1 MKKLLCISSVLALF
15 GLLAPHGMAQEEQE
29 SKKAPAMVISETN
42 VVKATV
48 EDVDL
53 EKRQVT
59 LKNDEGKQ
67 VKLKVGEAVRN
78 LDKVKKGDKISAA
91 YYKSAA
97 LSLNKA
103 GETPAEPAQKEAII
117 VSKKGERPGGL
128 AVKTTEV
135 TATVEEIDLPN
146 REVTL
151 KGPEGNTVEL
161 KVDDRVKN
169 LDQVKKGDQV
179 VARFTEAV
187 AVSMKPEE

>member
-1 MKKLLCISSVLALF
+1 MKKLLCITSVSALIGLAIF
-15 GLLAPHGMAQEEQE
+15 HGMAQEQQE
-29 SKKAPAMVISETN
+29 PGKAPALVVSETN
-42 VVKATV
+42 MVKATV

-53 EKRQVT
+53 QKREVT
-59 LKNDEGKQ
+59 LKNDEGKT
-67 VKLKVGEAVRN
+67 VKMKVGDAVRN
-78 LDKVKKGDKISAA
+78 LDKVQKGDKISAA

-97 LSLNKA
+97 ISLSKA

-117 VSKKGERPGGL
+117 VSKKGEKPGGL
-128 AVKTTEV
+128 AVKTTQV

-151 KGPEGNTVEL
+151 RGPEGNTVEL

-179 VARFTEAV
+179 VARYTEAV